1 MDGSAAER
9 PGETSKEQLR
19 AEREA
24 MQRELD
30 DARARIAE
38 LERLA
43 DEDSV
48 APIANR
54 RAFVRELSR
63 MIAFTRR

>member
-1 MDGSAAER
+1 MSSGGFSFMDRSAAEW
-9 PGETSKEQLR
+9 PGEMLKEQLR

-30 DARARIAE
+30 DARARIVQ

-43 DEDSV
+43 DEDSL

-54 RAFVRELSR
+54 RAFVREL
-63 MIAFTRR
+63 